1 MGSHPG
7 GSDGLDKQVYEEQ
20 VQPVRLSS
28 PLLLASLIEGR
39 STQVSEDPRGLGR

>member
-1 MGSHPG
+1 MGSRPG

-28 PLLLASLIEGR
+28 PRPPCQS
-39 STQVSEDPRGLGR
+39 Q